1 MKIESDFFVGLIIE
15 GSESKYRKNEII
27 IGSYGYNVKN
37 SPLYKVDNELL
48 ESLKNIKNIK
58 QFHQLLN

>member
-1 MKIESDFFVGLIIE
+1 LKIESDFFVGLIIE